1 MQLSG
6 NARINV
12 ETGEF
17 GFDLKGTE
25 VKIEN
30 LRAVREGKVKVSGQA
45 TFAAVGDGTLGAPLI
60 NGRLRLRNLAV
71 NGQALGDMDVD
82 AVTHGAQ
89 MQVTARSNF
98 KTAEVNLSGV
108 IVLRGQMPMQL
119 TVEVQS
125 ANLNPLLEAFL
136 PLRHGAA
143 TELKMHAEVT
153 GDALRPR
160 DMTAVL
166 VVEHWVTNYGGITV
180 TNDGPMRLTMA
191 NQVVRMEQFRMAGE
205 QGTRFL
211 QLRGEMQL
219 GGKREINLRAN
230 GSVNLKVLETADPKL
245 TAGGVANLDL
255 RINGTL
261 SRPSL
266 RGSMKVQNGRLT
278 YQDFPNGLS
287 EITGTLIFNQDRLLV
302 QELTA
307 RTGGGLLRC
316 AGLHHVLRVAGA
328 VCESLGQRTRDSVA
342 LPGRGELDGGRRL
355 CVYRDE
361 EECIA
366 VRRRNGDAA
375 GTESAIRLCG
385 LPGGGNAGLRCRGS
399 IRRSTTCAWMCM

>member
-1 MQLSG
+1 MLRAQAEPENDAAPVERLIRTRWELLEGDVEYSAARESIRNGVLQRGGARILLDASVALVNGNYDATQPFSAHVRMNKVAAGDLQALVGSSYPVSGQVSGEVQVQGTEHDLKGSGRISLEDGTAWRQAVRRANAEVNFTRNEAELRNILVNSDAMKLRG
-6 NARINV
+6 NARLNV

-25 VKIEN
+25 VKIES
-30 LRAVREGKVKVSGQA
+30 LRVVREGKVKVSGRA
-45 TFAAVGDGTLGAPLI
+45 TFAAVGDGTLGAPRI

-119 TVEVQS
+119 TVEVES

-143 TELKMHAEVT
+143 TEVRMHAEVK

-160 DMTAVL
+160 DVTAVL

-191 NQVVRMEQFRMAGE
+191 NQVVRVEQFRMAGE

-211 QLRGEMQL
+211 ELRG
-219 GGKREINLRAN
+219 GSNWAAN
-230 GSVNLKVLETADPKL
+230 GRSTCAL
-245 TAGGVANLDL
+245 TAA
-255 RINGTL
+255 
-261 SRPSL
+261 
-266 RGSMKVQNGRLT
+266 
-278 YQDFPNGLS
+278 
-287 EITGTLIFNQDRLLV
+287 
-302 QELTA
+302 
-307 RTGGGLLRC
+307 
-316 AGLHHVLRVAGA
+316 
-328 VCESLGQRTRDSVA
+328 
-342 LPGRGELDGGRRL
+342 
-355 CVYRDE
+355 
-361 EECIA
+361 
-366 VRRRNGDAA
+366 
-375 GTESAIRLCG
+375 
-385 LPGGGNAGLRCRGS
+385 
-399 IRRSTTCAWMCM
+399 